1 MMKFQFDSLSAF
13 IHMDGHGVFV
23 WTAYAI
29 VFGILIYLTASPLIQ
44 KKNLLK
50 QQKKWQE
57 LQQHN
62 HQG

>member
-1 MMKFQFDSLSAF
+1 MKFQFDSLSAF
-13 IHMDGHGVFV
+13 MHMDGHGVFV

-29 VFGILIYLTASPLIQ
+29 VYSILIFLTASPLIQ

-57 LQQHN
+57 LQQQSN
-62 HQG
+62 R